1 MVLWIKSAVVG
12 DGSEE
17 NPYRPILSD
26 FLKERNI
33 GANYT
38 VAYHPNSKKPILAL
52 VRLKE
57 DELEEVLRELED
69 GKLVEILDYKKF
81 VKFVRKYKAFRRCWE
96 DQPAWPAF
104 KSMADGSGDPVETRY
119 FRNDTHTVNGLSG
132 YKLLTTSTDS
142 LTDAVYT
149 GECWNQGSVAYYYIH
164 FYIRHSDGSKV
175 ELGDAYKSYSGDSG
189 GTILVD
195 DTCSI
200 PAKTLYTSDAIEADP
215 EIRVSGTSYIDNKWI
230 TDQLGATKLSSAT
243 WHVYWKIDQ
252 YYATV
257 GDDTVL
263 TAKLKLGDSDTR
275 IENFSYGWQDYKK
288 VINETVSVA
297 EQITRVGGSESG
309 GGGGSASWLSGW
321 SYRKNIEI
329 EGSSAGS
336 VSNYQ
341 IKLKLH
347 YGYGSDSGS
356 DIYLNENCKTDF
368 GDVRFTKDDGVT
380 LLDYWMEEKVDS
392 DYAVFWV
399 EIPSIP
405 ASPDSVS
412 IYVYY
417 GKSDAVYDGD
427 PEQVFDLYEDF
438 DELADGEDP
447 SGWTDYNNKWAVD
460 SGWYRSS
467 VYSGAESNWDV
478 CCVNTGFEVSNHEIR
493 LKVSRLH
500 EGSIP
505 NFYVFFRASDLGS
518 DLSDVVD
525 GYAAVL
531 HGSNDELQLR
541 RYDNGSATI
550 LSSASQTYGL
560 EIYDVK
566 IRAYGSSLEV
576 ECDSV
581 SVSATDSTYSSGYLA
596 FTKHNLDVKIDEVI
610 VRKYIDPEPSISSVG
625 DEEGAWMSGWSYRK
639 KHKINGS
646 SAGSVTDYQIRIKV
660 HYGSG
665 TDSGEDVYLNEKCR
679 SDFGDVRFTDDDGTT
694 VLDYWMEEKVDSD
707 YAIFWIKVPSIPA
720 DPDKATIYVY
730 YGKSDA
736 TYVGSGSDTFL
747 VYEDWESGSIG
758 SDWTKSQVDG
768 SASYGDFE
776 TTSSVKYEGSYGL
789 IFDAKSGGQSKQA
802 LHQSPGVGDYAIE
815 AWIRNEM
822 QSGYAHHVGVTI
834 DYQSG
839 NNTLYFLGIYSGSL
853 TIKKWNGSSWGT
865 LASGGSKSYNTWL
878 KIKAYRLSSGLLK
891 VTLEGET
898 ISANDTSYTSGGAGF
913 FAHGG
918 ASQAGEAYYD
928 LIFVRKYIDPEPSHG
943 DWGSEETAGQ
953 DLVRVLIEEMAIS
966 EGRFGSRFM
975 NRIRGETLSIIE
987 AKMRILYLSRVL
999 SETISVGEGSLWL
1012 RRLVRKVAET
1022 VNISEALVKA
1032 MSYVRFIAE
1041 TVSLSELKNV
1051 ARNIVRAIGET
1062 VDLTEAKLRFL
1073 NLCRVISESV
1083 SVSEAKDR
1091 FLQLARVVSETLS
1104 LEELTKWVRERIR
1117 VLTETIE
1124 LSESA
1129 SWIRSLTR
1137 KIGEIVSLVEAR
1149 LRVLNLA
1156 RIKDEIVGVQE
1167 SVKWIRSLARVISE
1181 TINVP
1186 ESVTEVLSKVIV
1198 KIVDEAVSIAEGIA
1212 RAIRLLRIKA
1222 ESISIQEAFVKVM
1235 GLVRLVAENVGISE
1249 VKNRARAVVRFMAE
1263 VVSLEE
1269 VKARARSLARHFAES
1284 VSVEE
1289 AKNYVRGLMRII
1301 SEEIQLIEAKVIAL
1315 SLSRIHDEVVELLEM
1330 KLRFRNLAR
1339 VVGETLSLIE
1349 SRLGIKQV
1357 IRVIGEMIDIDEASA
1372 RFRTIIG
1379 QVVESVAILE
1389 DKLRVRQ
1396 MICVV
1401 GETVSVLEEALSSLA
1416 RAIIK
1421 VVSEVLEIT
1430 EVKEFITLARRFL
1443 KGAITLLE
1451 RSGTITV
1458 TVIRKGLS
1466 ILKRRGE
1473 VEVEE

>member
-215 EIRVSGTSYIDNKWI
+215 EIRVSGTSYTDEKWI
-230 TDQLGATKLSSAT
+230 TNQLEATKLSSAT

-252 YYATV
+252 YYAEP

-263 TAKLKLGDSDTR
+263 TARIKLGDSDTR

-288 VINETVSVA
+288 VINETVSLA
-297 EQITRVGGSESG
+297 EQITRVGGSEG
-309 GGGGSASWLSGW
+309 GTSNWLSGW
-321 SYRKNIEI
+321 QYRK
-329 EGSSAGS
+329 S
-336 VSNYQ
+336 
-341 IKLKLH
+341 
-347 YGYGSDSGS
+347 
-356 DIYLNENCKTDF
+356 
-368 GDVRFTKDDGVT
+368 
-380 LLDYWMEEKVDS
+380 
-392 DYAVFWV
+392 
-399 EIPSIP
+399 
-405 ASPDSVS
+405 
-412 IYVYY
+412 
-417 GKSDAVYDGD
+417 
-427 PEQVFDLYEDF
+427 
-438 DELADGEDP
+438 
-447 SGWTDYNNKWAVD
+447 
-460 SGWYRSS
+460 
-467 VYSGAESNWDV
+467 
-478 CCVNTGFEVSNHEIR
+478 HE
-493 LKVSRLH
+493 
-500 EGSIP
+500 
-505 NFYVFFRASDLGS
+505 
-518 DLSDVVD
+518 
-525 GYAAVL
+525 
-531 HGSNDELQLR
+531 
-541 RYDNGSATI
+541 
-550 LSSASQTYGL
+550 
-560 EIYDVK
+560 
-566 IRAYGSSLEV
+566 
-576 ECDSV
+576 
-581 SVSATDSTYSSGYLA
+581 
-596 FTKHNLDVKIDEVI
+596 
-610 VRKYIDPEPSISSVG
+610 
-625 DEEGAWMSGWSYRK
+625 
-639 KHKINGS
+639 INGS

-694 VLDYWMEEKVDSD
+694 VLDYWMEEKSDSD
-707 YAIFWIKVPSIPA
+707 YAIFWVKVPSIPS
-720 DPDKATIYVY
+720 DPDSATIYIY

-736 TYVGSGSDTFL
+736 TYAGSGSDTFL

-966 EGRFGSRFM
+966 EGRFGSRFI
-975 NRIRGETLSIIE
+975 NRIRGETLSITE

-999 SETISVGEGSLWL
+999 SETISIGEGRLWL

-1022 VNISEALVKA
+1022 VNISEALAKA
-1032 MSYVRFIAE
+1032 MSYVRLIAE
-1041 TVSLSELKNV
+1041 TVSLSELKSV

-1124 LSESA
+1124 LSEAA

-1401 GETVSVLEEALSSLA
+1401 GETVAVLEEALSSLA

-1421 VVSEVLEIT
+1421 VISEVLEIT

-1451 RSGTITV
+1451 RSGTITI
-1458 TVIRKGLS
+1458 TVIRKSLS